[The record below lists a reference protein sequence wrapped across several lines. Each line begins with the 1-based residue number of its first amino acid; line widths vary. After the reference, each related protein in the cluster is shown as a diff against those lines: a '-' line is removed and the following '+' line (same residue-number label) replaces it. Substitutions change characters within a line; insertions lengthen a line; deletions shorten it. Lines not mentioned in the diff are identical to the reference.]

1 MTMRRM
7 FLSLAVLP
15 ALVAGAQD
23 APWSLER
30 CVDYAVSH
38 NLTVKAR
45 ELETEAGQLSLTE
58 ARDWV
63 LGSVDGGAS
72 QTWNFGRGLTASNTY
87 ADRNTSNFQWSAGLN
102 LPLFQGLS
110 TVRRVKASE
119 SSLAQT
125 LLETAAAKDDI
136 TLNVVAQYLQVL
148 YSKEVEQSAASQV
161 EYTAYEVGRQQ
172 ALVEQG
178 KVPEADLY
186 DAQAQ
191 HAQDKLQLV
200 TARNDTRTALV
211 QLANLLQL
219 PSADGFDITPL
230 SDADPVIPAPELV
243 YADAL
248 GVNNSLLAARQG
260 INAANDNIS
269 LAKTGYIPRID
280 FNAGIGS
287 SYYKIGGFPNESFG
301 AQMRHNYATYLGFRL
316 TVPIFDAFST
326 RNSIR
331 RARLSKLQAELELD
345 RRESELYKEIQLAYY
360 QAEGARERYL
370 ASGETLE
377 KMRLSFEATRE
388 KYNLGR
394 STPAEFEQA
403 KNNLFR
409 TEVASIQARYEYL
422 LRCRIL
428 AYYRSNRL

>member
-1 MTMRRM
+1 MRGR
-7 FLSLAVLP
+7 LLTTALLA
-15 ALVAGAQD
+15 ATAAAAQTT
-23 APWSLER
+23 PWSLEQ

-45 ELETEAGQLSLTE
+45 ELETEAEKLTLTE
-58 ARDWV
+58 AKDQV
-63 LGSVDGGAS
+63 LPTLDASAS

-87 ADRNTSNFQWSAGLN
+87 ADRNTSNFQWGVGLN

-110 TVRRVKASE
+110 TVRRIKASE

-125 LLETAAAKDDI
+125 LMETAAAKDDI

-148 YSKEVEQSAASQV
+148 YSCEVEQSAASQV

-172 ALVEQG
+172 ALVDQG

-200 TARNDTRTALV
+200 TAQNDTRTALV

-219 PSADGFDITPL
+219 PDAEGFDVLPLSADDPL
-230 SDADPVIPAPELV
+230 IPLPDQV
-243 YADAL
+243 YGDAL
-248 GVNNSLLAARQG
+248 GINNSILASRQG
-260 INAANDNIS
+260 ITTANDNIS

-287 SYYKIGGFPNESFG
+287 SYYKVSNFPNESFG
-301 AQMRHNYATYLGFRL
+301 AQMRHNYSTYLGFRL
-316 TVPIFDAFST
+316 TIPIFDGLST

-345 RRESELYKEIQLAYY
+345 RRESELYKAIQLAYY
-360 QAEGARERYL
+360 QAKGARERYL

-409 TEVASIQARYEYL
+409 TEVTSIQARYEYL

-428 AYYRSNRL
+428 SYYRTNHL

>member
-1 MTMRRM
+1 MRKLLLL
-7 FLSLAVLP
+7 FGAALP
-15 ALVAGAQD
+15 LFPAEAQT
-23 APWSLER
+23 PWNLEQ
-30 CVDYAVSH
+30 CVEYAVSH

-45 ELETEAGQLSLTE
+45 ELETESEQLTLTE
-58 ARDWV
+58 AKDRV
-63 LGSVDGGAS
+63 LPTLEAGAS
-72 QTWNFGRGLTASNTY
+72 QTWNFGRGLTAANTY
-87 ADRNTSNFQWSAGLN
+87 ADRNTSNFQWSAGLS

-110 TVRRVKASE
+110 TVRRIKASE
-119 SSLAQT
+119 SSLAKT
-125 LLETAAAKDDI
+125 LTETAAAKDDI

-148 YSKEVEQSAASQV
+148 YAREVEQSAASQV

-191 HAQDKLQLV
+191 YAQDKLQLV
-200 TARNDTRTALV
+200 TAQNDTRTALV

-219 PSADGFDITPL
+219 PSVEGFDVLPL
-230 SDADPVIPAPELV
+230 SDAEPLIPGPDQV
-243 YADAL
+243 YSDAL
-248 GVNNSLLAARQG
+248 GINNSVLAARQG
-260 INAANDNIS
+260 ITAANDNIS

-287 SYYKIGGFPNESFG
+287 SYYKVSDFPNEGFG
-301 AQMRHNYATYLGFRL
+301 AQMRHNYATYLGFSL
-316 TVPIFDAFST
+316 TIPIFDGFST
-326 RNSIR
+326 RNQIR

-345 RRESELYKEIQLAYY
+345 RRQSELYKEIQLAYY
-360 QAEGARERYL
+360 QAKGARERYL

-377 KMRLSFEATRE
+377 KMKLSFAATRE

-409 TEVASIQARYEYL
+409 TEVSSIQARYEYL

-428 AYYRSNRL
+428 SFYRTNRL

>member
-1 MTMRRM
+1 MHKLLLL
-7 FLSLAVLP
+7 FVAALP
-15 ALVAGAQD
+15 LFPAEAQT
-23 APWSLER
+23 PWSLEQ
-30 CVDYAVSH
+30 CVEYAVSH

-45 ELETEAGQLSLTE
+45 ELETESEQLTLTE
-58 ARDWV
+58 AKDRV
-63 LGSVDGGAS
+63 LPTLEAGAS
-72 QTWNFGRGLTASNTY
+72 QTWNFGRGLTAANTY
-87 ADRNTSNFQWSAGLN
+87 ADRNTSNFQWSAGLS

-110 TVRRVKASE
+110 TVRRIKASE
-119 SSLAQT
+119 SSLAKT
-125 LLETAAAKDDI
+125 LTETAAAKDDI

-148 YSKEVEQSAASQV
+148 YAREVEQSAASQV

-172 ALVEQG
+172 TLVEQG

-200 TARNDTRTALV
+200 TAQNDTRTALV

-219 PSADGFDITPL
+219 PSAEGFDILPL
-230 SDADPVIPAPELV
+230 SDAEPLIPGPDQV
-243 YADAL
+243 YDDAL
-248 GVNNSLLAARQG
+248 GINNSVLAARQG
-260 INAANDNIS
+260 ITAANDNIS

-287 SYYKIGGFPNESFG
+287 SYYKVSDFPNEGFG
-301 AQMRHNYATYLGFRL
+301 PQMRHNYATYLGFRL
-316 TVPIFDAFST
+316 TIPIFDGFST
-326 RNSIR
+326 RNQIR

-345 RRESELYKEIQLAYY
+345 RRQSELYKEIQLAYY
-360 QAEGARERYL
+360 QAKGARERYL

-377 KMRLSFEATRE
+377 KMKLSFAATRE

-409 TEVASIQARYEYL
+409 TEVSSIQARYEYL

-428 AYYRSNRL
+428 SFYRTNRL

>member
-1 MTMRRM
+1 MRKP
-7 FLSLAVLP
+7 SAILALLP
-15 ALVAGAQD
+15 ALIAGAQT
-23 APWSLER
+23 PWSLEQ
-30 CVDYAVSH
+30 CVDHAVSH

-45 ELETEAGQLSLTE
+45 ELETEAARLTLTE
-58 ARDWV
+58 AKDRV
-63 LGSVDGGAS
+63 LPTLDAGAS

-87 ADRNTSNFQWSAGLN
+87 ADRNTSNFQWSAGLS
-102 LPLFQGLS
+102 LPIFQGLS
-110 TVRRVKASE
+110 TARRIKASE

-125 LLETAAAKDDI
+125 LTETEAAKDDI
-136 TLNVVAQYLQVL
+136 SLNVVAQYLQVL
-148 YSKEVEQSAASQV
+148 YAKEVEQSAASQA

-200 TARNDTRTALV
+200 TAQNDTRTALV

-219 PSADGFDITPL
+219 PTVEGFDVLPL
-230 SDADPVIPAPELV
+230 SDADPIIPGPDQV
-243 YADAL
+243 YNDAL
-248 GVNNSLLAARQG
+248 GINRSLLAARQG
-260 INAANDNIS
+260 IAAAADNIS

-287 SYYKIGGFPNESFG
+287 SYYKVNDYPNEGFG

-316 TVPIFDAFST
+316 TIPIFDGFST
-326 RNSIR
+326 RNQIR

-360 QAEGARERYL
+360 QAQGARERHL
-370 ASGETLE
+370 ASEETLS
-377 KMRLSFEATRE
+377 KTRLSFEATRE

-409 TEVASIQARYEYL
+409 AEVTSIQARYEYL

-428 AYYRSNRL
+428 SYYSTNRL

>member
-1 MTMRRM
+1 MRKLLLL
-7 FLSLAVLP
+7 FVAALP
-15 ALVAGAQD
+15 LFPAEAQT
-23 APWSLER
+23 PWSLEQ
-30 CVDYAVSH
+30 CVEYAVSH

-45 ELETEAGQLSLTE
+45 ELETESEQLTLTE
-58 ARDWV
+58 AKDRV
-63 LGSVDGGAS
+63 LPTLEAGAS
-72 QTWNFGRGLTASNTY
+72 QTWNFGRGLTAANTY
-87 ADRNTSNFQWSAGLN
+87 ADRNTSNFQWSAGLS

-110 TVRRVKASE
+110 TVRRIKASE
-119 SSLAQT
+119 SSLAKT
-125 LLETAAAKDDI
+125 LTETAAAKDDI

-148 YSKEVEQSAASQV
+148 YSREVEQSAASQV

-200 TARNDTRTALV
+200 TAQNDTRTALV

-219 PSADGFDITPL
+219 PSAEGFDVLPL
-230 SDADPVIPAPELV
+230 SDAEPLIPGPDQV
-243 YADAL
+243 YDDAL
-248 GVNNSLLAARQG
+248 GINNSVLAARQG
-260 INAANDNIS
+260 ITAANDNIS

-287 SYYKIGGFPNESFG
+287 SYYKVSDFPNEGFG
-301 AQMRHNYATYLGFRL
+301 PQMRHNYATYLGFRL
-316 TVPIFDAFST
+316 TIPIFDGFST
-326 RNSIR
+326 RNQIR

-345 RRESELYKEIQLAYY
+345 RRQSELYKEIQLAYY
-360 QAEGARERYL
+360 QAKGARERYL

-409 TEVASIQARYEYL
+409 TEVSSIQARYEYL

-428 AYYRSNRL
+428 SFYRTNRL

>member
-1 MTMRRM
+1 M
-7 FLSLAVLP
+7 
-15 ALVAGAQD
+15 VAGART
-23 APWSLER
+23 PWSLEQ

-45 ELETEAGQLSLTE
+45 ELETEAGRQTLTE
-58 ARDWV
+58 AKDRV
-63 LGSVDGGAS
+63 LPSLDASAS
-72 QTWNFGRGLTASNTY
+72 QTWNFGRGLTSSNTY
-87 ADRNTSNFQWSAGLN
+87 ADRNTSNFQWGVGLS

-110 TVRRVKASE
+110 AVRRVKASE

-125 LLETAAAKDDI
+125 LMETEAARDDI
-136 TLNVVAQYLQVL
+136 TLNVIAQYLQVL
-148 YSKEVEQSAASQV
+148 YAREVEQSAASQV

-172 ALVEQG
+172 ILVEQG

-200 TARNDTRTALV
+200 AARNDTRTALV

-219 PSADGFDITPL
+219 PNVEGFDVLPL
-230 SDADPVIPAPELV
+230 SDAEPVIPGPDQV
-243 YADAL
+243 YNDAL
-248 GVNNSLLAARQG
+248 GVNRSLLAARQS
-260 INAANDNIS
+260 IAVANDNIS
-269 LAKTGYIPRID
+269 LAKTGYIPRVD

-287 SYYKIGGFPNESFG
+287 SYYKVSDFPNEGFG
-301 AQMRHNYATYLGFRL
+301 AQMRHNYSTYLGFRL
-316 TVPIFDAFST
+316 TVPIFDGFST

-377 KMRLSFEATRE
+377 KMRLSFDAMRE

-409 TEVASIQARYEYL
+409 TEVSSIQARYEYL

-428 AYYRSNRL
+428 SFYQTRRI

>member
-1 MTMRRM
+1 MRKLLLL
-7 FLSLAVLP
+7 FAAALP
-15 ALVAGAQD
+15 LFPAEAQT
-23 APWSLER
+23 PWNLEQ
-30 CVDYAVSH
+30 CVEYAVSH

-45 ELETEAGQLSLTE
+45 ELETESEQLTLTE
-58 ARDWV
+58 AKDRV
-63 LGSVDGGAS
+63 LPTLEAGAS
-72 QTWNFGRGLTASNTY
+72 QTWNFGRGLTAANTY
-87 ADRNTSNFQWSAGLN
+87 ADRNTSNFQWSAGLS

-110 TVRRVKASE
+110 TVRRIKASE
-119 SSLAQT
+119 SSLAKT
-125 LLETAAAKDDI
+125 LTETAAAKDDI

-148 YSKEVEQSAASQV
+148 YAREVEQSAASQV

-200 TARNDTRTALV
+200 TAQNDTRTALV

-219 PSADGFDITPL
+219 PSVEGFDVLPL
-230 SDADPVIPAPELV
+230 SDAEPLSPGPDQV
-243 YADAL
+243 YSDAL
-248 GVNNSLLAARQG
+248 GINNSVLAARQG
-260 INAANDNIS
+260 ITAANDNIS

-287 SYYKIGGFPNESFG
+287 SYYKVSDFPNEGFG
-301 AQMRHNYATYLGFRL
+301 PQMRHNYATYLGFRL
-316 TVPIFDAFST
+316 TIPIFDGFST
-326 RNSIR
+326 RNQIR

-345 RRESELYKEIQLAYY
+345 RRQSELYKEIQLAYY
-360 QAEGARERYL
+360 QAKGARERYL

-377 KMRLSFEATRE
+377 KMKLSFAATRE

-409 TEVASIQARYEYL
+409 TEVSSIQARYEYL

-428 AYYRSNRL
+428 SFYRTNRL

>member
-1 MTMRRM
+1 MLRR
-7 FLSLAVLP
+7 FIILSLLP
-15 ALVAGAQD
+15 AMAAGAQT
-23 APWSLER
+23 PWSLEQ
-30 CVDYAVSH
+30 CVDYAITH

-45 ELETEAGQLSLTE
+45 ELETKAGELTLTE
-58 ARDWV
+58 AKDRV
-63 LGSVDGGAS
+63 LPTLDAGAS

-87 ADRNTSNFQWSAGLN
+87 ADRNTSNFQWSAGLS

-110 TVRRVKASE
+110 TVRRIKASE

-125 LLETAAAKDDI
+125 LMETAAAKDDI

-148 YSKEVEQSAASQV
+148 YSREVEQSAASQV

-200 TARNDTRTALV
+200 TAQNDTRTALV

-219 PSADGFDITPL
+219 PTVEGFDVMPL
-230 SDADPVIPAPELV
+230 TDAEPIIPGPDQV
-243 YADAL
+243 YNDAL
-248 GVNNSLLAARQG
+248 GINNSLLAARQN
-260 INAANDNIS
+260 IVAANDNIS

-287 SYYKIGGFPNESFG
+287 SYYKISNFPNEGFG

-316 TVPIFDAFST
+316 TVPIFDGFST
-326 RNSIR
+326 RNQIR

-345 RRESELYKEIQLAYY
+345 RRESELYKNIQLAYY
-360 QAEGARERYL
+360 QAKGARERYV

-377 KMRLSFEATRE
+377 KMRLSFDATRE

-409 TEVASIQARYEYL
+409 TEVSSIQARYEYL

-428 AYYRSNRL
+428 SFYQRNRL

>member
-1 MTMRRM
+1 MRKLLLL
-7 FLSLAVLP
+7 FAAALP
-15 ALVAGAQD
+15 LFPAEAQT
-23 APWSLER
+23 PWNLEQ
-30 CVDYAVSH
+30 CVEYAVSH

-45 ELETEAGQLSLTE
+45 ELETESEQLTLTE
-58 ARDWV
+58 AKDRV
-63 LGSVDGGAS
+63 LPTLEAGAS
-72 QTWNFGRGLTASNTY
+72 QTWNFGRGLTAANTY
-87 ADRNTSNFQWSAGLN
+87 ADRNTSNFQWSAGLS

-110 TVRRVKASE
+110 TVRRIKASE
-119 SSLAQT
+119 SSLAKT
-125 LLETAAAKDDI
+125 LTETAAAKDDI
-136 TLNVVAQYLQVL
+136 ALNVVAQYLQVL
-148 YSKEVEQSAASQV
+148 YAREVEQSAASQV

-200 TARNDTRTALV
+200 TAQNDTRTALV

-219 PSADGFDITPL
+219 PSVEGFDVLPL
-230 SDADPVIPAPELV
+230 SDTEPLIPGPDQV
-243 YADAL
+243 YSDAL
-248 GVNNSLLAARQG
+248 GISNSVLAARQG
-260 INAANDNIS
+260 ITAANDNIS

-287 SYYKIGGFPNESFG
+287 SYYKVSDFPNEGFG
-301 AQMRHNYATYLGFRL
+301 PQMRHNYATYLGFRL
-316 TVPIFDAFST
+316 TIPIFDGFST
-326 RNSIR
+326 RNQIR

-345 RRESELYKEIQLAYY
+345 RRQSELYKEIQLAYY
-360 QAEGARERYL
+360 QAKGARERYL

-377 KMRLSFEATRE
+377 KMKLSFAATRE

-409 TEVASIQARYEYL
+409 TEVSSIQARYEYL

-428 AYYRSNRL
+428 SFYRTNRL

>member
-1 MTMRRM
+1 MRKSSAI
-7 FLSLAVLP
+7 SLLLA
-15 ALVAGAQD
+15 ALTAGAQT
-23 APWSLER
+23 PWSLEQ
-30 CVDYAVSH
+30 CVDHAVSH

-45 ELETEAGQLSLTE
+45 ELESESARLTLTE
-58 ARDWV
+58 AKDRV
-63 LGSVDGGAS
+63 LPTLDASAS

-87 ADRNTSNFQWSAGLN
+87 ADRNTSNFQWGVGLS

-110 TVRRVKASE
+110 AVRRIKASE

-125 LLETAAAKDDI
+125 LTETAAAKDDI
-136 TLNVVAQYLQVL
+136 ALNVVAQYLQVL
-148 YSKEVEQSAASQV
+148 YSREVEQSAASQV

-200 TARNDTRTALV
+200 AARNDTRTALV

-219 PSADGFDITPL
+219 PTAEGFDVLPL
-230 SDADPVIPAPELV
+230 SDSEPIIPGPDQV
-243 YADAL
+243 YNEAL
-248 GVNNSLLAARQG
+248 GINHSLMAARQG
-260 INAANDNIS
+260 IEAARDNIS

-287 SYYKIGGFPNESFG
+287 SYYKVSDYPNEAFG

-316 TVPIFDAFST
+316 TVPIFDGFST
-326 RNSIR
+326 RNQIR

-409 TEVASIQARYEYL
+409 TEVSSIQARYEYL

-428 AYYRSNRL
+428 SFYRTNRL

>member
-1 MTMRRM
+1 MRKLLLL
-7 FLSLAVLP
+7 FAAALP
-15 ALVAGAQD
+15 LFPAEAQT
-23 APWSLER
+23 PWNLEQ
-30 CVDYAVSH
+30 CVEYAVSH

-45 ELETEAGQLSLTE
+45 ELETESEQLTLTE
-58 ARDWV
+58 AKDRV
-63 LGSVDGGAS
+63 LPTLEAGAS
-72 QTWNFGRGLTASNTY
+72 QTWNFGRGLTAANTY
-87 ADRNTSNFQWSAGLN
+87 ADRNTSNFQWSAGLS

-110 TVRRVKASE
+110 TVRRIKASE
-119 SSLAQT
+119 SSLAKT
-125 LLETAAAKDDI
+125 LTETAAAKDDI

-148 YSKEVEQSAASQV
+148 YAREVEQSAASQV

-200 TARNDTRTALV
+200 TAQNDTRTALV

-219 PSADGFDITPL
+219 PSVEGFDVLPL
-230 SDADPVIPAPELV
+230 SDAEPLIPGPDQV
-243 YADAL
+243 YSDAL
-248 GVNNSLLAARQG
+248 GINNSVLAARQG
-260 INAANDNIS
+260 ITAANDNIS

-287 SYYKIGGFPNESFG
+287 SYYKVSDFPNEGFG
-301 AQMRHNYATYLGFRL
+301 PQMRHNYATYLGFRL
-316 TVPIFDAFST
+316 TIPIFDGFST
-326 RNSIR
+326 RNQIR
-331 RARLSKLQAELELD
+331 RARRSKLQAELELD
-345 RRESELYKEIQLAYY
+345 RRQSELYKEIQLAYY
-360 QAEGARERYL
+360 QAKGARERYL

-377 KMRLSFEATRE
+377 KMKLSFAATRE

-409 TEVASIQARYEYL
+409 TEVSSIQARYEYL

-428 AYYRSNRL
+428 SFYRTNRL

>member
-1 MTMRRM
+1 MRK
-7 FLSLAVLP
+7 FLFIIAALP
-15 ALVAGAQD
+15 LFPAEAQTL
-23 APWSLER
+23 WNLEQ
-30 CVDYAVSH
+30 CVEYAVSH

-45 ELETEAGQLSLTE
+45 ELETESEQLTLTE
-58 ARDWV
+58 AKDRV
-63 LGSVDGGAS
+63 LPTLEAGAS
-72 QTWNFGRGLTASNTY
+72 QTWNFGRGLTAANTY
-87 ADRNTSNFQWSAGLN
+87 ADRNTSNFQWSAGLS

-110 TVRRVKASE
+110 TVRRIKASE
-119 SSLAQT
+119 SSLAKT
-125 LLETAAAKDDI
+125 LTETAAAKDDI

-148 YSKEVEQSAASQV
+148 YAREVEQSAASQV
-161 EYTAYEVGRQQ
+161 GYTAYEVGRQQ

-191 HAQDKLQLV
+191 YAQDKLQLV
-200 TARNDTRTALV
+200 TAQNDTRTALV

-219 PSADGFDITPL
+219 PSVEGFDVLPL
-230 SDADPVIPAPELV
+230 SDAEPLIPGPDQV
-243 YADAL
+243 YDDAL
-248 GVNNSLLAARQG
+248 GINNSVLAARQG
-260 INAANDNIS
+260 ITAANDNIS

-287 SYYKIGGFPNESFG
+287 SYYKVSDFPNEGFG

-316 TVPIFDAFST
+316 TIPIFDGFST
-326 RNSIR
+326 RNQIR

-345 RRESELYKEIQLAYY
+345 RRQSELYKEIQLAYY
-360 QAEGARERYL
+360 QAKGARERYL

-377 KMRLSFEATRE
+377 KMKLSFAATRE

-409 TEVASIQARYEYL
+409 TEVSSIQARYEYL

-428 AYYRSNRL
+428 SFYRTNRL

>member
-1 MTMRRM
+1 MRGR
-7 FLSLAVLP
+7 LLTTALLA
-15 ALVAGAQD
+15 ATAAAAQTT
-23 APWSLER
+23 PWSLEQ

-45 ELETEAGQLSLTE
+45 ELETEAEKLTLTE
-58 ARDWV
+58 AKDQV
-63 LGSVDGGAS
+63 LPTLDASAS

-87 ADRNTSNFQWSAGLN
+87 ADRNTSNFQWGVGLN

-110 TVRRVKASE
+110 TVRRIKASE

-125 LLETAAAKDDI
+125 LMETAAAKDDI

-148 YSKEVEQSAASQV
+148 YSREVEQSAASQV

-172 ALVEQG
+172 ALVDQG

-200 TARNDTRTALV
+200 TAQNDTRTALV

-219 PSADGFDITPL
+219 PDAEGFDVLPLSADDPL
-230 SDADPVIPAPELV
+230 IPLPDQV
-243 YADAL
+243 YGDAL
-248 GVNNSLLAARQG
+248 GINNSILASRQG
-260 INAANDNIS
+260 ITTANDNIS

-287 SYYKIGGFPNESFG
+287 SYYKVSNFPNESFG
-301 AQMRHNYATYLGFRL
+301 AQMRHNYSTYLGFRL
-316 TVPIFDAFST
+316 TIPIFDGLST

-331 RARLSKLQAELELD
+331 RARLSNLQAELDLD
-345 RRESELYKEIQLAYY
+345 RRESELYKAIQLAYY
-360 QAEGARERYL
+360 QAKGARERYL

-409 TEVASIQARYEYL
+409 TEVTSIQARYEYL

-428 AYYRSNRL
+428 SYYRTNHL

>member
-1 MTMRRM
+1 MRKLLLL
-7 FLSLAVLP
+7 FAAALP
-15 ALVAGAQD
+15 LFTAEAQT
-23 APWSLER
+23 PWNLEQ
-30 CVDYAVSH
+30 CVEYAVSH

-45 ELETEAGQLSLTE
+45 ELETESEQLTLTE
-58 ARDWV
+58 AKDRV
-63 LGSVDGGAS
+63 LPTLEAGAS
-72 QTWNFGRGLTASNTY
+72 QTWNFGRGLTAANTY
-87 ADRNTSNFQWSAGLN
+87 ADRNTSNFQWSAGLS

-110 TVRRVKASE
+110 TVRRIKASE
-119 SSLAQT
+119 SSLAKT
-125 LLETAAAKDDI
+125 LTETAAAKDDI

-148 YSKEVEQSAASQV
+148 YAREVEQSAASQV

-191 HAQDKLQLV
+191 YAQDKLQLV
-200 TARNDTRTALV
+200 TAQNDTRTALV

-219 PSADGFDITPL
+219 PSVEGFDVFPL
-230 SDADPVIPAPELV
+230 SDAEPLIPGPDQV
-243 YADAL
+243 YSDAL
-248 GVNNSLLAARQG
+248 GINNSVLAARQG
-260 INAANDNIS
+260 ITAANDNIS

-287 SYYKIGGFPNESFG
+287 SYYKVSDFPNEGFG
-301 AQMRHNYATYLGFRL
+301 PQMRHNYATYLGFRL
-316 TVPIFDAFST
+316 TIPIFDGFST
-326 RNSIR
+326 RNQIR

-345 RRESELYKEIQLAYY
+345 RRQSELYKEIQLAYY
-360 QAEGARERYL
+360 QAKGARERYL

-377 KMRLSFEATRE
+377 KMKLSFAATRE

-409 TEVASIQARYEYL
+409 TEVSSIQARYEYL

-428 AYYRSNRL
+428 SFYRTNRL

>member
-1 MTMRRM
+1 MRKLLLL
-7 FLSLAVLP
+7 FVAALP
-15 ALVAGAQD
+15 LFPAEAQT
-23 APWSLER
+23 PWSLEQ
-30 CVDYAVSH
+30 CVEYAVSH

-45 ELETEAGQLSLTE
+45 ELETESEQLTLTE
-58 ARDWV
+58 AKDRV
-63 LGSVDGGAS
+63 LPTLEAGAS
-72 QTWNFGRGLTASNTY
+72 QTWNFGRGLTAANTY
-87 ADRNTSNFQWSAGLN
+87 ADRNTSNFQWSAGLS

-110 TVRRVKASE
+110 TVRRIKASE
-119 SSLAQT
+119 SSLAKT
-125 LLETAAAKDDI
+125 LTETAAAKDDI

-148 YSKEVEQSAASQV
+148 YSREVELSAASQV

-200 TARNDTRTALV
+200 TAQNDTRTALV

-219 PSADGFDITPL
+219 PSAEGFDVLPL
-230 SDADPVIPAPELV
+230 SDAEPLIPGPDQV
-243 YADAL
+243 YDDAL
-248 GVNNSLLAARQG
+248 GINNSVLAARQG
-260 INAANDNIS
+260 ITAANDNIS

-287 SYYKIGGFPNESFG
+287 SYYKVSDFPNEGFG
-301 AQMRHNYATYLGFRL
+301 PQMRHNYATYLGFRL
-316 TVPIFDAFST
+316 TIPIFDGFST
-326 RNSIR
+326 RNQIR

-345 RRESELYKEIQLAYY
+345 RRQSELYKEIQLAYY
-360 QAEGARERYL
+360 QAKGARERYL

-409 TEVASIQARYEYL
+409 TEVSSIQARYEYL

-428 AYYRSNRL
+428 SFYRTNRL

>member
-1 MTMRRM
+1 MRKLLLL
-7 FLSLAVLP
+7 FAAALP
-15 ALVAGAQD
+15 LFPAEAQT
-23 APWSLER
+23 PWNLEQ
-30 CVDYAVSH
+30 CVEYAVSH

-45 ELETEAGQLSLTE
+45 ELETESEQLTLTE
-58 ARDWV
+58 AKDRV
-63 LGSVDGGAS
+63 LPTLEAGAS
-72 QTWNFGRGLTASNTY
+72 QTWNFGRGLTAANTY
-87 ADRNTSNFQWSAGLN
+87 ADRNTSNFQWSAGLS

-110 TVRRVKASE
+110 TVRRIKASE
-119 SSLAQT
+119 SSLAKT
-125 LLETAAAKDDI
+125 LTETAAAKDDI

-148 YSKEVEQSAASQV
+148 YAREVEQSAASQV

-200 TARNDTRTALV
+200 TAQNDTRTALV

-219 PSADGFDITPL
+219 PSVEGFAVLPL
-230 SDADPVIPAPELV
+230 SDAEPLIPGPDQV
-243 YADAL
+243 YSDAL
-248 GVNNSLLAARQG
+248 GINNSVLAARQG
-260 INAANDNIS
+260 ITAANDNIS

-287 SYYKIGGFPNESFG
+287 SYYKVSDFPNEGFG
-301 AQMRHNYATYLGFRL
+301 PQMRHNYATYLGFRL
-316 TVPIFDAFST
+316 TIPIFDGFST
-326 RNSIR
+326 RNQIR

-345 RRESELYKEIQLAYY
+345 RRQSELYKEIQLAYY
-360 QAEGARERYL
+360 QAKGARERYL

-377 KMRLSFEATRE
+377 KMKLSFAATRE

-409 TEVASIQARYEYL
+409 TEVSSIQARYEYL

-428 AYYRSNRL
+428 SFYRTNRL

>member
-1 MTMRRM
+1 MRKLLLL
-7 FLSLAVLP
+7 FVAALP
-15 ALVAGAQD
+15 LFPAEAQT
-23 APWSLER
+23 PWSLEQ
-30 CVDYAVSH
+30 CVEYAVSH

-45 ELETEAGQLSLTE
+45 ELETESEQLTLTE
-58 ARDWV
+58 AKDRV
-63 LGSVDGGAS
+63 LPTLEAGAS
-72 QTWNFGRGLTASNTY
+72 QTWNFGRGLTAANTY
-87 ADRNTSNFQWSAGLN
+87 ADRNTSNFQWSAGLS

-110 TVRRVKASE
+110 TVRRIKASE
-119 SSLAQT
+119 SSLAKT
-125 LLETAAAKDDI
+125 LTETAAAKDDI

-148 YSKEVEQSAASQV
+148 YSREVEQSAASQV
-161 EYTAYEVGRQQ
+161 EYTAYEVSRQQ

-200 TARNDTRTALV
+200 TAQNDTRTALV

-219 PSADGFDITPL
+219 PAAEGFDVLPL
-230 SDADPVIPAPELV
+230 SDAEPLIPGPDQV
-243 YADAL
+243 YSDAL
-248 GVNNSLLAARQG
+248 GINNSVLAARQG
-260 INAANDNIS
+260 ITAANDNIS

-287 SYYKIGGFPNESFG
+287 SYYKVSDFPNEGFG

-316 TVPIFDAFST
+316 TIPIFDGFST
-326 RNSIR
+326 RNQIR

-345 RRESELYKEIQLAYY
+345 RRQSELYKEIQLAYY
-360 QAEGARERYL
+360 QAKGARERYL

-377 KMRLSFEATRE
+377 KMRLSFAATRE

-409 TEVASIQARYEYL
+409 TEVSSIQARYEYL

-428 AYYRSNRL
+428 SFYRTNRL

>member
-1 MTMRRM
+1 MRK
-7 FLSLAVLP
+7 FLFIVAALSLFTAE
-15 ALVAGAQD
+15 GQT
-23 APWSLER
+23 PWNLEQ
-30 CVDYAVSH
+30 CVEYAVSH

-45 ELETEAGQLSLTE
+45 ELETESEQLTLTE
-58 ARDWV
+58 AKDRV
-63 LGSVDGGAS
+63 LPTLEAGAS
-72 QTWNFGRGLTASNTY
+72 QTWNFGRGLTAANTY
-87 ADRNTSNFQWSAGLN
+87 ADRNTSNFQWSAGLS

-110 TVRRVKASE
+110 TVRRIKASE
-119 SSLAQT
+119 SSLAKT
-125 LLETAAAKDDI
+125 LTETAAAKDDI

-148 YSKEVEQSAASQV
+148 YAREVEQSAASQV

-191 HAQDKLQLV
+191 YAQDKLQLV
-200 TARNDTRTALV
+200 TAQNDTRTALV

-219 PSADGFDITPL
+219 PSVEGFDVLPL
-230 SDADPVIPAPELV
+230 SDAEPLIPGPDQV
-243 YADAL
+243 YSDAL
-248 GVNNSLLAARQG
+248 GINNSVLAARQG
-260 INAANDNIS
+260 ITAANDNIS

-287 SYYKIGGFPNESFG
+287 SYYKVSDFPNEGFG

-316 TVPIFDAFST
+316 TIPIFDGFST
-326 RNSIR
+326 RNQIR

-345 RRESELYKEIQLAYY
+345 RRQSELYKEIQLAYY
-360 QAEGARERYL
+360 QAKGARERYL

-377 KMRLSFEATRE
+377 KMKLSFAATRE

-409 TEVASIQARYEYL
+409 TEVSSIQARYEYL

-428 AYYRSNRL
+428 SFYRTNRL

>member
-1 MTMRRM
+1 MRGR
-7 FLSLAVLP
+7 LLTTALLA
-15 ALVAGAQD
+15 ATAAAAQTT
-23 APWSLER
+23 PWSLEQ

-45 ELETEAGQLSLTE
+45 ELETEAEKLTLTE
-58 ARDWV
+58 AKDQV
-63 LGSVDGGAS
+63 LPTLDASAS

-87 ADRNTSNFQWSAGLN
+87 ADRNTSNFQWGVGLN

-110 TVRRVKASE
+110 TVRRIKASE

-125 LLETAAAKDDI
+125 LMETAAAKDDI

-148 YSKEVEQSAASQV
+148 YSREVEQSAASQV

-172 ALVEQG
+172 ALVDQG

-200 TARNDTRTALV
+200 TAQNDTRTALV

-219 PSADGFDITPL
+219 PDAEGFDVLPLSADDPL
-230 SDADPVIPAPELV
+230 IPLPDQV
-243 YADAL
+243 YGDAL
-248 GVNNSLLAARQG
+248 GINNSILASRQG
-260 INAANDNIS
+260 ITTANDNIS

-287 SYYKIGGFPNESFG
+287 SYYKVSNFPNESFG
-301 AQMRHNYATYLGFRL
+301 AQMRHNYSTYLGFRL
-316 TVPIFDAFST
+316 TIPIFDGLST

-345 RRESELYKEIQLAYY
+345 RRESELYKAIQLAYY
-360 QAEGARERYL
+360 QAKGARERYL

-409 TEVASIQARYEYL
+409 TEVTSIQARYEYL

-428 AYYRSNRL
+428 SYYRTNHL

>member
-1 MTMRRM
+1 MRKLLLL
-7 FLSLAVLP
+7 FAAALP
-15 ALVAGAQD
+15 LFPAEAQT
-23 APWSLER
+23 PWNLEQ
-30 CVDYAVSH
+30 CVEYAVSH

-45 ELETEAGQLSLTE
+45 ELETESEQLTLTE
-58 ARDWV
+58 AKDRV
-63 LGSVDGGAS
+63 LPTLEAGAS
-72 QTWNFGRGLTASNTY
+72 QTWNFGRGLTAANTY
-87 ADRNTSNFQWSAGLN
+87 ADRNTSNFQWSAGLS

-110 TVRRVKASE
+110 TVRRIKASE
-119 SSLAQT
+119 SSLAKT
-125 LLETAAAKDDI
+125 LTETAAAKDDI

-148 YSKEVEQSAASQV
+148 YAREVEQSAASQV

-200 TARNDTRTALV
+200 TAQNDTRTALV

-219 PSADGFDITPL
+219 PSVEGFDILPL
-230 SDADPVIPAPELV
+230 SDAEPLIPGPDQV
-243 YADAL
+243 YDEAL
-248 GVNNSLLAARQG
+248 GINNSVLAARQG
-260 INAANDNIS
+260 ITAANDNIS

-287 SYYKIGGFPNESFG
+287 SYYKVSDFPNEGFG

-316 TVPIFDAFST
+316 TIPIFDGFST
-326 RNSIR
+326 RNQIR

-345 RRESELYKEIQLAYY
+345 RRQSELYKEIQLAYY
-360 QAEGARERYL
+360 QAKGARERYL

-377 KMRLSFEATRE
+377 KMKLSFAATRE

-409 TEVASIQARYEYL
+409 TEVSSIQARYEYL

-428 AYYRSNRL
+428 SFYRTNRL

>member
-1 MTMRRM
+1 MRGR
-7 FLSLAVLP
+7 LLTTALLA
-15 ALVAGAQD
+15 ATAAAAQTT
-23 APWSLER
+23 PWSLEQ

-45 ELETEAGQLSLTE
+45 ELETEAEKLTLTE
-58 ARDWV
+58 AKDQV
-63 LGSVDGGAS
+63 LPTLDASAS

-87 ADRNTSNFQWSAGLN
+87 ADRNTSNFQWGVGLN

-110 TVRRVKASE
+110 TVRRIKASE

-125 LLETAAAKDDI
+125 LMETAAAKDDI

-148 YSKEVEQSAASQV
+148 YSREVEQSAASQV

-172 ALVEQG
+172 ALVDQG

-200 TARNDTRTALV
+200 TAQNDTRTALV

-219 PSADGFDITPL
+219 PDAEGFDVLPLSADDPL
-230 SDADPVIPAPELV
+230 IPLPDQV
-243 YADAL
+243 YGDAL
-248 GVNNSLLAARQG
+248 GINNSILASRQG
-260 INAANDNIS
+260 ITTANDNIS

-287 SYYKIGGFPNESFG
+287 SYYKVSNFPNESFG
-301 AQMRHNYATYLGFRL
+301 AQMRHNYSTYLGFRL
-316 TVPIFDAFST
+316 TIPIFDGLST

-345 RRESELYKEIQLAYY
+345 RRESELYKAIQLAYY
-360 QAEGARERYL
+360 QAKGSRERYL

-409 TEVASIQARYEYL
+409 TEVTSIQARYEYL

-428 AYYRSNRL
+428 SYYRTNHL

>member
-1 MTMRRM
+1 MRRI
-7 FLSLAVLP
+7 LIIASALP
-15 ALVAGAQD
+15 AIIAVAQT
-23 APWSLER
+23 PWTLEQ

-45 ELETEAGQLSLTE
+45 ELETEAGKLTLTE
-58 ARDWV
+58 ARDRV
-63 LGSVDGGAS
+63 LPTVDAGAS
-72 QTWNFGRGLTASNTY
+72 QTWNFGRGLTAANTY
-87 ADRNTSNFQWSAGLN
+87 ADRNTSNFQWSVGLN

-119 SSLAQT
+119 SSLEQT
-125 LLETAAAKDDI
+125 LMETAAAKDDI
-136 TLNVVAQYLQVL
+136 TLNVIAQYLQVL
-148 YSKEVEQSAASQV
+148 YAREVEQSAASQV
-161 EYTAYEVGRQQ
+161 AYTAYEVDRQQ

-191 HAQDKLQLV
+191 YAQDKLQLV
-200 TARNDTRTALV
+200 TAQNDTRTALV
-211 QLANLLQL
+211 QLANLLRL
-219 PSADGFDITPL
+219 PTVEGFDVAVLDNAEP
-230 SDADPVIPAPELV
+230 AIPGPDEV
-243 YADAL
+243 YNDAL
-248 GVNNSLLAARQG
+248 TSNNSLRAARQS
-260 INAANDNIS
+260 IVVAKDNIS
-269 LAKTGYIPRID
+269 LAKTGYIPRLD

-287 SYYKIGGFPNESFG
+287 SYYKLSNFSNEGFG
-301 AQMRHNYATYLGFRL
+301 DQMRHNYATYLGVRL
-316 TVPIFDAFST
+316 TVPIFDGLST
-326 RNSIR
+326 RNSLR
-331 RARLSKLQAELELD
+331 RARLSKLQAELEVD
-345 RRESELYKEIQLAYY
+345 RRESELYKDIQLAYY
-360 QAEGARERYL
+360 QAKGARERYL

-377 KMRLSFEATRE
+377 KMKLSFDATRE

-428 AYYRSNRL
+428 DFYRSNHL

>member
-1 MTMRRM
+1 MRGR
-7 FLSLAVLP
+7 LLTTALLA
-15 ALVAGAQD
+15 ATAAAAQTT
-23 APWSLER
+23 PWSLEQ

-45 ELETEAGQLSLTE
+45 ELETEAEKLTLTE
-58 ARDWV
+58 AKDQV
-63 LGSVDGGAS
+63 LPTLDASAS

-87 ADRNTSNFQWSAGLN
+87 AARNTSNFQGGVGLN
-102 LPLFQGLS
+102 LPLIQGLS
-110 TVRRVKASE
+110 TVRRIKASE

-125 LLETAAAKDDI
+125 LMETAAAKDDI

-148 YSKEVEQSAASQV
+148 YSREVEQSAASQV

-172 ALVEQG
+172 ALVDQG

-200 TARNDTRTALV
+200 TAQNDTRTALV

-219 PSADGFDITPL
+219 PDAEGFDVLPLSADDPL
-230 SDADPVIPAPELV
+230 IPLPDQV
-243 YADAL
+243 YGDAL
-248 GVNNSLLAARQG
+248 GINNSILASRQG
-260 INAANDNIS
+260 ITTANDNIS

-287 SYYKIGGFPNESFG
+287 SYYKVSNFPNESFG
-301 AQMRHNYATYLGFRL
+301 AQMRHNYSTYLGFRL
-316 TVPIFDAFST
+316 TIPIFDGLST

-345 RRESELYKEIQLAYY
+345 RRESELYKAIQLAYY
-360 QAEGARERYL
+360 QAKGARERYL

-409 TEVASIQARYEYL
+409 TEVTSIQARYEYL

-428 AYYRSNRL
+428 SYYRTNHL

>member
-1 MTMRRM
+1 MRGR
-7 FLSLAVLP
+7 LLTIALLA
-15 ALVAGAQD
+15 ATAAAAQT
-23 APWSLER
+23 APWSLEQ

-45 ELETEAGQLSLTE
+45 ELETEAGQLTLTE
-58 ARDWV
+58 AKDQV
-63 LGSVDGGAS
+63 LPTIDASAS

-87 ADRNTSNFQWSAGLN
+87 ADRNTSNFQWGVGLN

-110 TVRRVKASE
+110 TVRRIKASE

-125 LLETAAAKDDI
+125 LMETAAAKDDI

-148 YSKEVEQSAASQV
+148 YSREVEQSAASQV

-172 ALVEQG
+172 ALVDQG

-200 TARNDTRTALV
+200 TAQNDTRTALV

-219 PSADGFDITPL
+219 PDAEGFDVLPLSADDPL
-230 SDADPVIPAPELV
+230 IPLPDQV
-243 YADAL
+243 YDDAL
-248 GVNNSLLAARQG
+248 GINNSILASRQG
-260 INAANDNIS
+260 ITAANDNIA

-287 SYYKIGGFPNESFG
+287 SYYKVSNFPNESFG

-316 TVPIFDAFST
+316 TIPIFDGLST

-345 RRESELYKEIQLAYY
+345 RRESELYKAIQLAYY
-360 QAEGARERYL
+360 QAKGARERYL

-409 TEVASIQARYEYL
+409 TEVTSIQARYEYL

-428 AYYRSNRL
+428 SYYRTNRL

>member
-1 MTMRRM
+1 MRKLLLL
-7 FLSLAVLP
+7 FATALP
-15 ALVAGAQD
+15 LFPAEAQT
-23 APWSLER
+23 PWNLEQ
-30 CVDYAVSH
+30 CVEYAVSH

-45 ELETEAGQLSLTE
+45 ELETESEQLTLTE
-58 ARDWV
+58 AKDRV
-63 LGSVDGGAS
+63 LPTLEAGAS
-72 QTWNFGRGLTASNTY
+72 QTWNFGRGLTAANTY
-87 ADRNTSNFQWSAGLN
+87 ADRNTSNFQWSAGLS

-110 TVRRVKASE
+110 TVRRIKAAE
-119 SSLAQT
+119 SSLAKT
-125 LLETAAAKDDI
+125 LTETAAAKDNI
-136 TLNVVAQYLQVL
+136 ALNVVAQYLQVL
-148 YSKEVEQSAASQV
+148 YAREVEQSAASQV

-200 TARNDTRTALV
+200 TAQNDTRTALV

-219 PSADGFDITPL
+219 PSVEGFDVLPL
-230 SDADPVIPAPELV
+230 SDAEPLIPGPDQV
-243 YADAL
+243 YSDAL
-248 GVNNSLLAARQG
+248 GINNSVLAARQG
-260 INAANDNIS
+260 ITAANDNIS

-287 SYYKIGGFPNESFG
+287 SYYKVSDFPNEGFG
-301 AQMRHNYATYLGFRL
+301 PQMRHNYATYLGFRL
-316 TVPIFDAFST
+316 TIPIFDGFST
-326 RNSIR
+326 RNQIR

-345 RRESELYKEIQLAYY
+345 RRQSELYKEIQLAYY
-360 QAEGARERYL
+360 QAKGARERYL
-370 ASGETLE
+370 ASGETME
-377 KMRLSFEATRE
+377 KMKLSFAATRE

-409 TEVASIQARYEYL
+409 TEVSSIQARYEYL

-428 AYYRSNRL
+428 SFYRTNRL

>member
-1 MTMRRM
+1 MRKLLLL
-7 FLSLAVLP
+7 FVAALP
-15 ALVAGAQD
+15 LFPAEAQT
-23 APWSLER
+23 PWSLEQ
-30 CVDYAVSH
+30 CVEYAVSH

-45 ELETEAGQLSLTE
+45 ELETESEQLTLTE
-58 ARDWV
+58 AKDRV
-63 LGSVDGGAS
+63 LPTLEAGAS
-72 QTWNFGRGLTASNTY
+72 QTWNFGRGLTAANTY
-87 ADRNTSNFQWSAGLN
+87 ADRNTSNFQWSAGLS

-110 TVRRVKASE
+110 TVRRIKASE
-119 SSLAQT
+119 SSLAKT
-125 LLETAAAKDDI
+125 LTETAAAKDDI

-148 YSKEVEQSAASQV
+148 YSREVEQSAASQV

-200 TARNDTRTALV
+200 TAQNDTRTALV

-219 PSADGFDITPL
+219 PSAEGFDVLPH
-230 SDADPVIPAPELV
+230 SDAEPLIPGPDQV
-243 YADAL
+243 YDDAL
-248 GVNNSLLAARQG
+248 GINNSVLAARQG
-260 INAANDNIS
+260 ITAANDNIS

-287 SYYKIGGFPNESFG
+287 SYYKVSDFPNEGFG
-301 AQMRHNYATYLGFRL
+301 PQMRHNYATYLGFRL
-316 TVPIFDAFST
+316 TIPIFDGFST
-326 RNSIR
+326 RNQIR

-345 RRESELYKEIQLAYY
+345 RRQSELYKEIQLAYY
-360 QAEGARERYL
+360 QAKGARERYL

-409 TEVASIQARYEYL
+409 TEVSSIQARYEYL

-428 AYYRSNRL
+428 SFYRTNRL

>member
-1 MTMRRM
+1 MRKLLLL
-7 FLSLAVLP
+7 FAAALP
-15 ALVAGAQD
+15 LFPAEAQT
-23 APWSLER
+23 PWNLEQ
-30 CVDYAVSH
+30 CVEYAVSH

-45 ELETEAGQLSLTE
+45 ELETESEQLTLTE
-58 ARDWV
+58 AKDRV
-63 LGSVDGGAS
+63 LPTLEAGAS
-72 QTWNFGRGLTASNTY
+72 QTWNFGRGLTAANTY
-87 ADRNTSNFQWSAGLN
+87 ADRNTSNFQWSAGLS

-110 TVRRVKASE
+110 TVRRIKASE
-119 SSLAQT
+119 SSLAKT
-125 LLETAAAKDDI
+125 LTETAAAKDDI

-148 YSKEVEQSAASQV
+148 YAREVEQSAASQV

-200 TARNDTRTALV
+200 TAQNDTRTALV

-219 PSADGFDITPL
+219 PSVEGFDVLPL
-230 SDADPVIPAPELV
+230 SDAEPLIPGPDQV
-243 YADAL
+243 YSDAL
-248 GVNNSLLAARQG
+248 GINNSVLAARQG
-260 INAANDNIS
+260 ITAANDNIS

-287 SYYKIGGFPNESFG
+287 SYYKVSDFPNEGFG
-301 AQMRHNYATYLGFRL
+301 PQMRHNYATYLGFRL
-316 TVPIFDAFST
+316 TIPIFDGFST
-326 RNSIR
+326 RNQIR

-345 RRESELYKEIQLAYY
+345 RRQSELYKEIQLAYY
-360 QAEGARERYL
+360 QAKGARERYL

-377 KMRLSFEATRE
+377 KMKLSFAATRE

-409 TEVASIQARYEYL
+409 TEVSSIQARYEYL

-428 AYYRSNRL
+428 SFYRTNRL

>member
-1 MTMRRM
+1 M
-7 FLSLAVLP
+7 
-15 ALVAGAQD
+15 VAGART
-23 APWSLER
+23 PWSLEQ

-45 ELETEAGQLSLTE
+45 ELETEAGRQTLTE
-58 ARDWV
+58 AKDRV
-63 LGSVDGGAS
+63 LPSLDASAS
-72 QTWNFGRGLTASNTY
+72 QTWNFGRGLTSSNTY
-87 ADRNTSNFQWSAGLN
+87 ADRNTSNFPWGVGLS

-110 TVRRVKASE
+110 AVRRVKASE

-125 LLETAAAKDDI
+125 LMETEAARDDI
-136 TLNVVAQYLQVL
+136 TLNVIAQYLQVL
-148 YSKEVEQSAASQV
+148 YAREVEQSAASQV

-172 ALVEQG
+172 ILVEQG

-200 TARNDTRTALV
+200 AARNDTRTALV

-219 PSADGFDITPL
+219 PTVEGFDVLPL
-230 SDADPVIPAPELV
+230 SDAEPVIPGPDQV
-243 YADAL
+243 YNDAL
-248 GVNNSLLAARQG
+248 GVNRSLLAARQS
-260 INAANDNIS
+260 IAVANDNIS
-269 LAKTGYIPRID
+269 LAKTGYIPRVD

-287 SYYKIGGFPNESFG
+287 SYYKVSDFPNEGFG
-301 AQMRHNYATYLGFRL
+301 AQMRHNYSTYLGFRL
-316 TVPIFDAFST
+316 TVPIFDGFST

-370 ASGETLE
+370 ASGETLK
-377 KMRLSFEATRE
+377 KMRLSFDATRE

-409 TEVASIQARYEYL
+409 TEVSSIQARYEYL

-428 AYYRSNRL
+428 SFYQTRRI

>member
-1 MTMRRM
+1 MRKLLLL
-7 FLSLAVLP
+7 FAAALP
-15 ALVAGAQD
+15 LFPAEAQT
-23 APWSLER
+23 PWNLEQ
-30 CVDYAVSH
+30 CVEYAVSH

-45 ELETEAGQLSLTE
+45 ELETESEQLTLTE
-58 ARDWV
+58 AKDRV
-63 LGSVDGGAS
+63 LPTLEAGAS
-72 QTWNFGRGLTASNTY
+72 QTWNFGRGLTAANTY
-87 ADRNTSNFQWSAGLN
+87 ADRNTSNFQWSAGLS

-110 TVRRVKASE
+110 TVRRIKASE
-119 SSLAQT
+119 SSLAKT
-125 LLETAAAKDDI
+125 LTETAAAKDDI

-148 YSKEVEQSAASQV
+148 YAREVEQSAASQV

-200 TARNDTRTALV
+200 TAQNDTRTALV

-219 PSADGFDITPL
+219 PSVEGFDVLPL
-230 SDADPVIPAPELV
+230 SDAEPLIPGPDQV
-243 YADAL
+243 YSDAL
-248 GVNNSLLAARQG
+248 GISNSVLAARQG
-260 INAANDNIS
+260 ITAANDNIS

-287 SYYKIGGFPNESFG
+287 SYYKVSDFPNEGFG
-301 AQMRHNYATYLGFRL
+301 PQMRHNYATYLGFRL
-316 TVPIFDAFST
+316 TIPIFDGFST
-326 RNSIR
+326 RNQIR

-345 RRESELYKEIQLAYY
+345 RRQSELYKEIQLAYY
-360 QAEGARERYL
+360 QAKGARERYL

-377 KMRLSFEATRE
+377 KMKLSFAATRE

-409 TEVASIQARYEYL
+409 TEVSSIQARYEYL

-428 AYYRSNRL
+428 SFYRTNRL

>member
-1 MTMRRM
+1 MRGR
-7 FLSLAVLP
+7 LLTTALLA
-15 ALVAGAQD
+15 ATAAAAQTT
-23 APWSLER
+23 PWSLEQ

-45 ELETEAGQLSLTE
+45 ELETEAEKLTLTE
-58 ARDWV
+58 AKDQV
-63 LGSVDGGAS
+63 LPTLDASAS

-87 ADRNTSNFQWSAGLN
+87 ADRNTSNFQWGVGLN

-110 TVRRVKASE
+110 TVRRIKASE

-125 LLETAAAKDDI
+125 LMETAAAKDDI
-136 TLNVVAQYLQVL
+136 TQNVVAQYLQVL
-148 YSKEVEQSAASQV
+148 YSREVEQSAASQV

-172 ALVEQG
+172 ALVDQG

-200 TARNDTRTALV
+200 TAQNDTRTALV

-219 PSADGFDITPL
+219 PDAEGFDVLPLSADDPL
-230 SDADPVIPAPELV
+230 IPLPDQV
-243 YADAL
+243 YGDAL
-248 GVNNSLLAARQG
+248 GINNSILASRQG
-260 INAANDNIS
+260 ITTANDNIS

-287 SYYKIGGFPNESFG
+287 SYYKVSNFPNESFG
-301 AQMRHNYATYLGFRL
+301 AQMRHNYSTYLGFRL
-316 TVPIFDAFST
+316 TIPIFDGLST

-345 RRESELYKEIQLAYY
+345 RRESELYKAD
-360 QAEGARERYL
+360 RK
-370 ASGETLE
+370 S
-377 KMRLSFEATRE
+377 
-388 KYNLGR
+388 
-394 STPAEFEQA
+394 
-403 KNNLFR
+403 
-409 TEVASIQARYEYL
+409 VV
-422 LRCRIL
+422 
-428 AYYRSNRL
+428 